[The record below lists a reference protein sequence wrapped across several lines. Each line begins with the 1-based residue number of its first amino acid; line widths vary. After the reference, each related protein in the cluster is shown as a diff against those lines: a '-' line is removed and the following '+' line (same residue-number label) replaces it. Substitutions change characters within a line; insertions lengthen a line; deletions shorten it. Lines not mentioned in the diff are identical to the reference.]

1 VTTTRT
7 STCTITAHATVAARA
22 DAIGLLREAT
32 PPTGGRALPARFLRH
47 ADEHTVVGIRAVQE
61 AMARLSAPADQDGPG
76 SFDRFAVVAATCA
89 AGRPASARTLVQYG
103 EGGAVT
109 VSPHVVPQ
117 CSLHA
122 TASAVSVGL
131 GMHGPT
137 IGVGGGPEAFG
148 EGVLAALSILAEP
161 GVAGCWLVLTAWDE
175 EPGLDDRGDVPGDAT
190 CRAVALA
197 LDRAATGGVR
207 LSLGTAPGLA
217 GVVRAVGAAGTL
229 TEFAARLDPR
239 PPDAAEDAAPR
250 WSLRLDWGAMV
261 TLEVDAVAAHCG
273 RARRAA
279 A

>member
-1 VTTTRT
+1 
-7 STCTITAHATVAARA
+7 
-22 DAIGLLREAT
+22 
-32 PPTGGRALPARFLRH
+32 
-47 ADEHTVVGIRAVQE
+47 
-61 AMARLSAPADQDGPG
+61 MARLSAPANQDGPG
-76 SFDRFAVVAATCA
+76 ALNRFAVVAATCA

-175 EPGLDDRGDVPGDAT
+175 EPILDDRGEVPGHAT

-197 LDRAATGGVR
+197 LDRADTGGLR
-207 LSLGTAPGLA
+207 LSLGTAPALA
-217 GVVRAVGAAGTL
+217 GGAGGAGTL
-229 TEFAARLDPR
+229 AGFAARLDPR
-239 PPDAAEDAAPR
+239 PFDAAEHAAPR
-250 WSLRLDWGAMV
+250 WSLRLDWGATV

-279 A
+279 ARSSRSIPTAIHR